1 MSSVATTPGA
11 DADGRVPNGRSGLPQ
26 LVRSE
31 WTKLWSLRSTGWTL
45 LAMLATTVGF
55 AALICW
61 GTADSADQ
69 IPEAERV
76 MFDSTAI
83 SLAGLAFGQ
92 LAAAVLG
99 VLIIASEYSTGA
111 IRSTLVAVPRR
122 LRLLAAKA
130 VVLLAVVLVV
140 GTLTSFTA
148 FLVGQALLAPAGLDT
163 SLDEPGVLRAVFG
176 GGLYLTASALFGYA
190 LGTLL
195 RQTAGSIVAAVAG
208 LLVVAPLT
216 MLLPG
221 SWGQSVSKWF
231 TSNAGQQITAVQQSG
246 DVASP
251 WAGYLAFVLWGAVI
265 LAVGMVLT
273 KRRDA

>member
-1 MSSVATTPGA
+1 MLPN
-11 DADGRVPNGRSGLPQ
+11 RV
-26 LVRSE
+26 
-31 WTKLWSLRSTGWTL
+31 
-45 LAMLATTVGF
+45 
-55 AALICW
+55 
-61 GTADSADQ
+61 
-69 IPEAERV
+69 PEAERV

-163 SLDEPGVLRAVFG
+163 SLNEPGVLRAVFG

>member
-11 DADGRVPNGRSGLPQ
+11 DGRVRRGRSGLPQ

-31 WTKLWSLRSTGWTL
+31 WTKLWSLRSTGWSL

-69 IPEAERV
+69 MPEAERV
-76 MFDSTAI
+76 TFDSTAI

-99 VLIIASEYSTGA
+99 VLIISSEYSTGA

-130 VVLLAVVLVV
+130 LVLLAVVLVA
-140 GTLTSFTA
+140 GTLTSFAA

-163 SLDEPGVLRAVFG
+163 SLDQPGVLRAVFG
-176 GGLYLTASALFGYA
+176 GGLYLTASALFGLA

-208 LLVVAPLT
+208 LLVVPPLT

-221 SWGQSVSKWF
+221 SWGQAVSKWF

-251 WAGYLAFVLWGAVI
+251 WPGYLAFCLWGVVI
-265 LAVGMVLT
+265 LAVAMVLM

>member
-1 MSSVATTPGA
+1 MSSAATTPEG
-11 DADGRVPNGRSGLPQ
+11 DARMRSGRSGLPQ

-31 WTKLWSLRSTGWTL
+31 WTKLWSLRSTGWSL
-45 LAMLATTVGF
+45 LGMLATTVGF

-61 GTADSADQ
+61 GTAANADQ
-69 IPEAERV
+69 IPETERV
-76 MFDSTAI
+76 IFDSTAI

-122 LRLLAAKA
+122 LKLVLAKGL
-130 VVLLAVVLVV
+130 VLLAVVLVA
-140 GTLTSFTA
+140 GTATSSAA

-163 SLDEPGVLRAVFG
+163 SLGRPGVLRAVFG
-176 GGLYLTASALFGYA
+176 GGLYLTASALFGLA

-195 RQTAGSIVAAVAG
+195 RQTAGSIVAAVAA
-208 LLVVAPLT
+208 LLVVPPLT
-216 MLLPG
+216 TLLPG
-221 SWGQSVSKWF
+221 TWGPSVSKWF

-246 DVASP
+246 EVASP
-251 WAGYLAFVLWGAVI
+251 WAGYLAFCLWASVI
-265 LAVGMVLT
+265 LAVAMVLMR
-273 KRRDA
+273 RRDA